1 MMRADESP
9 KFDALN
15 FERGIEGTSRTRGEA
30 IARQPTR
37 SELPPAD
44 AGMRS
49 QLDQLFAQHDLD
61 DFLPS
66 GIKPDLDNRGL
77 LIPAEFRRVLDNAT
91 RSFQQA
97 AQRSGG
103 DGKTLRRAVAVL
115 NEAQRLLEYHHEKC
129 SELFLG

>member
-9 KFDALN
+9 KFDALQ
-15 FERGIEGTSRTRGEA
+15 FDRGIEGTSHTRGEH
-30 IARQPTR
+30 IAHLPIR

-44 AGMRS
+44 AGMRT
-49 QLDQLFAQHDLD
+49 QLDQLFAQPDLES
-61 DFLPS
+61 FLLS

-77 LIPAEFRRVLDNAT
+77 LIPAEFRRVLEGAT

-97 AQRSGG
+97 TNRTGNDS
-103 DGKTLRRAVAVL
+103 KTLRRAVAVL